1 MNCHIKSVEGFEL
14 IDSRGNPT
22 TAARVTLEDGST
34 GFALS
39 PSGASTGMFEA
50 HELRDGDS
58 ERYCGKGVLKAVNNI
73 NELIAPKLKGLSA
86 MNQHLIDKT
95 LVTIDGTKN
104 KSKLGANAMLCVS
117 LATAR
122 AAANHTG
129 EELYRYLGGIQSIR
143 TPIPMMNVLN
153 GGAHAANN
161 IDIQEFMIMP
171 IGAKSF
177 HDAMKMGTE
186 IYHALGKLLKEK
198 GMASGVGDEGGFA
211 PNLQN
216 DEEALKFLCDAID
229 KAGYN
234 TKQVAIALDI
244 ASSEWY
250 KDGEYLMPKRNT
262 SISADGMIEYISYLA
277 DKYPIVSVEDG
288 LSEEDYE
295 GWKRLTKALG
305 NKVQLVGD
313 DLFVT
318 NRERLQ
324 AGIDGGYANSI
335 LIKLN
340 QIGTLSETLEVID
353 TARQNGYNTVISHR
367 SGETEDSFI
376 ADLSVAVNSGQIK
389 TGAPARSERVA
400 KYNRLLMIEKEITG

>member
-73 NELIAPKLKGLSA
+73 NELIAPELKGLSA

-216 DEEALKFLCDAID
+216 DEEALKFLCDAIG
-229 KAGYN
+229 KAGYS

-250 KDGEYLMPKRNT
+250 KNGEYLMPKRNT
-262 SISADGMIEYISYLA
+262 AVSSDGMIEYISYLA

>member
-216 DEEALKFLCDAID
+216 DEEALKFLCDAIG
-229 KAGYN
+229 KAGYS

-250 KDGEYLMPKRNT
+250 KNGEYLMPKRNT
-262 SISADGMIEYISYLA
+262 AVSSDGMIEYISYLA

>member
-186 IYHALGKLLKEK
+186 IYHALGKLLK
-198 GMASGVGDEGGFA
+198 
-211 PNLQN
+211 
-216 DEEALKFLCDAID
+216 
-229 KAGYN
+229 
-234 TKQVAIALDI
+234 
-244 ASSEWY
+244 
-250 KDGEYLMPKRNT
+250 
-262 SISADGMIEYISYLA
+262 
-277 DKYPIVSVEDG
+277 
-288 LSEEDYE
+288 
-295 GWKRLTKALG
+295 
-305 NKVQLVGD
+305 
-313 DLFVT
+313 
-318 NRERLQ
+318 
-324 AGIDGGYANSI
+324 
-335 LIKLN
+335 IKN
-340 QIGTLSETLEVID
+340 W
-353 TARQNGYNTVISHR
+353 N
-367 SGETEDSFI
+367 
-376 ADLSVAVNSGQIK
+376 
-389 TGAPARSERVA
+389 
-400 KYNRLLMIEKEITG
+400 

>member
-22 TAARVTLEDGST
+22 TAAKVTLEDGST

-58 ERYCGKGVLKAVNNI
+58 ERYCGNGVLKAVNNI

-216 DEEALKFLCDAID
+216 DEEALKFLCDAIG
-229 KAGYN
+229 KAGYS

-250 KDGEYLMPKRNT
+250 KNGEYLMPKRNT
-262 SISADGMIEYISYLA
+262 AVSSDGMIEYISYLA